1 MNCELHEV
9 LIVIFLCANLCFR
22 VCFTLPDSFNNDI
35 TNSDLSSVGKLLPK
49 SVKIAQVAY
58 LIGYASETVGNMV
71 KKGFEK
77 WFVGCE

>member
-1 MNCELHEV
+1 M

-49 SVKIAQVAY
+49 WVKIAQVAY
-58 LIGYASETVGNMV
+58 LIGYANGTVGNMV

-77 WFVGCE
+77 WLVG